1 MVKEVLLS
9 KQEIPTWAN
18 PDGRWGRR
26 LGKGKCFSEFASFPA
41 FYILHNDSYK
51 FTSFLVVTGCSPI
64 LPTSSA

>member
-1 MVKEVLLS
+1 MVKEVLLY

-26 LGKGKCFSEFASFPA
+26 LGKGKYFSEFASFPTL
-41 FYILHNDSYK
+41 YILRNDFYE

-64 LPTSSA
+64 LPTSPA

>member
-18 PDGRWGRR
+18 PDGRWGRC
-26 LGKGKCFSEFASFPA
+26 LGKGKYFSEFASFPA
-41 FYILHNDSYK
+41 LYILRNDFYQ
-51 FTSFLVVTGCSPI
+51 FTFFLVVTGRSPI